1 VPGVIEIEK
10 CFIRRMGLSF
20 YVDLHVLV
28 NGDISV
34 REGHRIAHEVKRA
47 IQQAEARI
55 ANVLVH
61 VEPAPVA

>member
-1 VPGVIEIEK
+1 
-10 CFIRRMGLSF
+10 MGLSF